1 MKSMKIVSIPAFGS
15 NAFTCGHPYRIRFKS
30 RTALKESIDYD
41 LFETIVTEK
50 HDNSLY
56 EIAGK
61 GLNAIFLGLKC
72 SNTIAVFST
81 YDIIILRGHSLLL
94 ESPDIVN
101 INVRDNC
108 ITHDGYIAVEI
119 DEVGYYDTDK

>member
-1 MKSMKIVSIPAFGS
+1 MKQRIVSIPAFGPF
-15 NAFTCGHPYRIRFKS
+15 AFTYGHPYRIRFKS

-41 LFETIVTEK
+41 LFDAVVSKK
-50 HDNSLY
+50 HDDALY

-61 GLNAIFLGLKC
+61 GLNAIFLGFKC
-72 SNTIAVFST
+72 NNTIAVFST
-81 YDIIILRGHSLLL
+81 YDIMILCGISLLSG
-94 ESPDIVN
+94 SPDKVS

-119 DEVGYYDTDK
+119 DEVG